1 MSRTRRTHLEWKVR
15 ALGRDWT
22 WEEEKAY
29 HNSVDSGW
37 YLRLG
42 WNGHYLLDRNSRD
55 SKPWNKPPKWF
66 KRMKRKNERAQEKNA
81 LRSGKDIPIFRK
93 TDEWEWS

>member
-29 HNSVDSGW
+29 HETLSLGW
-37 YLRLG
+37 WLRLG
-42 WNGHYLLDRNSRD
+42 WNGHYYLDRNSRD
-55 SKPWNKPPKWF
+55 RKPWNKPPKYTCQYQLSQL
-66 KRMKRKNERAQEKNA
+66 KNKKHHEF
-81 LRSGKDIPIFRK
+81 S
-93 TDEWEWS
+93 